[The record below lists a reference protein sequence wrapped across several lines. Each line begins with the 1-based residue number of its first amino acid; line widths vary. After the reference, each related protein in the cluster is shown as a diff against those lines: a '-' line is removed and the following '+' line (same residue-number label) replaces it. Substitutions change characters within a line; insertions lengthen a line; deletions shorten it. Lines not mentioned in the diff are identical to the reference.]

1 MSFFDTLSSQPDPR
15 SQQGQLARGAN
26 IYMGASKS
34 PYAGKMTQNGVG
46 NMQQASKLPQYK
58 KPSLA
63 EVARAF
69 LNGNQQQ

>member
-1 MSFFDTLSSQPDPR
+1 MGMFDGIADPR
-15 SQQGQLARGAN
+15 SQQAQLARGAN

-34 PYAGKMTQNGVG
+34 PYAGQVTASSANR
-46 NMQQASKLPQYK
+46 MQLASKLPQYK

-69 LNGNQQQ
+69 LNGNQQ